1 MPSMAN
7 HAAHGSPLNHYL
19 LSTFQ
24 RLRNGDLFMLESHI
38 TVSQDLTWV
47 RANVDD
53 LTAFVIKHSALARDL
68 GPVVALNLKPAQ
80 AMIAA

>member
-1 MPSMAN
+1 MRID
-7 HAAHGSPLNHYL
+7 HAAHSSPLNHYL

-38 TVSQDLTWV
+38 TVSQDLAWV

-53 LTAFVIKHSALARDL
+53 LTAFVAMKAANRRSKL
-68 GPVVALNLKPAQ
+68 GRRMLRSLLKG
-80 AMIAA
+80 